1 MFVSLK
7 RQHAKTEEQKEFFY
21 KVRKEGNLIHQHLNR
36 KYEKLLKSV
45 FGGDLLETFGYLR
58 LSDGM
63 NFDEIMD
70 KYKVANK
77 KGKKTP
83 VKVAKEENQE
93 ER

>member
-1 MFVSLK
+1 
-7 RQHAKTEEQKEFFY
+7 
-21 KVRKEGNLIHQHLNR
+21 
-36 KYEKLLKSV
+36 V